1 MQSIPQAKRLISHDF
16 ERRGK
21 SNTIRETH
29 QILGDYLI
37 FFKYL
42 LHFFNITP
50 HCAKILTFLQKE
62 INPSRMFFSRI
73 EPMFYRTNFVF
84 ADNYLDI
91 GKGCHVNAHLA
102 KKMG

>member
-1 MQSIPQAKRLISHDF
+1 MQSISQTKRLISHDF

-21 SNTIRETH
+21 SNTIRETR

-50 HCAKILTFLQKE
+50 HCTKILAFLKKRNQPK
-62 INPSRMFFSRI
+62 SKDFSRI
-73 EPMFYRTNFVF
+73 EPMFYCTHLVF

-91 GKGCHVNAHLA
+91 GKGCHVNTHLA
-102 KKMG
+102 KKMS

>member
-21 SNTIRETH
+21 SNTIRETR

-37 FFKYL
+37 FFKYYASL
-42 LHFFNITP
+42 RENSCFFFKRNQSEPIV
-50 HCAKILTFLQKE
+50 
-62 INPSRMFFSRI
+62 FSRI
-73 EPMFYRTNFVF
+73 EPMFYRTHLVF

-102 KKMG
+102 KKMS